1 MHTASLTIK
10 RVGEYP
16 HLLQKDEKMTAYD
29 NPLAEAL
36 ASLDGCT
43 ITVEKKDDNA
53 LLLHIARSSRSR
65 RKQGGSADLTIR
77 LNPGNI
83 KDCQFVAH
91 GHRAYN
97 MALLLIDELLAHTP
111 PGRCNISLEAVEEH
125 RRKRRSRR

>member
-1 MHTASLTIK
+1 
-10 RVGEYP
+10 
-16 HLLQKDEKMTAYD
+16 MTAYD

-43 ITVEKKDDNA
+43 ITVEKKGDNA

-83 KDCQFVAH
+83 KDCQFIAH

-97 MALLLIDELLAHTP
+97 LALRLIDNLLECT
-111 PGRCNISLEAVEEH
+111 PGRCNISLEMSEE
-125 RRKRRSRR
+125 RRKRRSRNRR

>member
-1 MHTASLTIK
+1 
-10 RVGEYP
+10 
-16 HLLQKDEKMTAYD
+16 MTAYD

-43 ITVEKKDDNA
+43 ITVEKKGDNA

-97 MALLLIDELLAHTP
+97 LALRLIDNLLAYIP
-111 PGRCNISLEAVEEH
+111 PGRCNISLEMSEE
-125 RRKRRSRR
+125 RRKRRNRRR

>member
-43 ITVEKKDDNA
+43 ITVEKKA
-53 LLLHIARSSRSR
+53 
-65 RKQGGSADLTIR
+65 AD
-77 LNPGNI
+77 PGVS
-83 KDCQFVAH
+83 KVAQP
-91 GHRAYN
+91 
-97 MALLLIDELLAHTP
+97 I
-111 PGRCNISLEAVEEH
+111 
-125 RRKRRSRR
+125 